1 MLALSQHISHQAV
14 IAERF
19 HRKGKQHLVKGIRVD
34 LSKLVGGNRS
44 QIDDPDLL
52 IMNGNQREKGVA
64 LPSVKTSKRP
74 S

>member
-34 LSKLVGGNRS
+34 LSKLVGG
-44 QIDDPDLL
+44 
-52 IMNGNQREKGVA
+52 
-64 LPSVKTSKRP
+64 
-74 S
+74 